1 MSLALEV
8 VREFGAA
15 LLVPGTYDPRRNS
28 YLLFGLAWGLP
39 VPLLSTLLG
48 YRPPVRAPFGGPLD
62 QWWLLELF
70 LWLHP
75 VFFAVVFGALGT
87 IRHHKN
93 IRIRELLEEV
103 RADNDRL
110 ARANAE
116 LQEMDRVRDEFLGN
130 VTHELRTP
138 LVTLLG
144 YVDMLRQDRLG
155 PTTEPQQRALGVM
168 HGNALRLQRQ
178 IEDLLSAQRDLS
190 PRVQLD
196 LQPQPLPA
204 LVEEVVARHR
214 PALEARQL
222 ELAVEPS
229 VPELT
234 LVGDR
239 ERLISVLDNLMGNA
253 VKFSD
258 PGGRITLRFGEP
270 EDGLLPVEI
279 EDQGCGIPPSAQDR
293 IFERFRQADG
303 SIRRRYGGSGLGL
316 ALVRAALAVHG
327 CNITVRS
334 SPGEGACFRFE
345 LPLRDPTAPAL
356 ETP

>member
-1 MSLALEV
+1 MALDV

-15 LLVPGTYDPRRNS
+15 MLVPGTYDPRRNS

-48 YRPPVRAPFGGPLD
+48 YRPPVRMPFSGPVD
-62 QWWLLELF
+62 PWWALELF

-87 IRHHKN
+87 IRHKKN
-93 IRIRELLEEV
+93 QRIEELLAEV

-110 ARANAE
+110 AHANAE

-138 LVTLLG
+138 LVTLRG
-144 YVDMLRQDRLG
+144 YVDMLKQARLG
-155 PTTEPQQRALGVM
+155 PITDAQGRALEVM
-168 HGNALRLQRQ
+168 HSNGVRLQRQ
-178 IEDLLSAQRDLS
+178 IEALLSAQRDLS
-190 PRVQLD
+190 PRVQL
-196 LQPQPLPA
+196 QVERIALPG
-204 LVEEVVARHR
+204 LMDEVVGRHR
-214 PALEARQL
+214 PGLDSG
-222 ELAVEPS
+222 ELSLVIEPA
-229 VPELT
+229 VPELV

-239 ERLISVLDNLMGNA
+239 ERLLSVLDNLLGNA
-253 VKFSD
+253 VKFSE
-258 PGGRITLRFGEP
+258 PGGRITLRFKEP
-270 EDGLLPVEI
+270 VDGQLPVSI
-279 EDQGCGIPPSAQDR
+279 EDQGPGIPLAAQDH

-327 CNITVRS
+327 CNIAVRS
-334 SPGEGACFRFE
+334 SPGEGACFRFQ
-345 LPLRDPTAPAL
+345 LPLRDPTVQDV